1 MAAIPL
7 DSAWFRSYSK
17 ALLTDDPIARQIYV
31 KAALET
37 IHEALLQSGIQ
48 AEERRAI
55 SIAIAELNLL
65 QGNGP
70 LAKAS

>member
-7 DSAWFRSYSK
+7 NSAWFRSYSK

-37 IHEALLQSGIQ
+37 IREALLQSGIE
-48 AEERRAI
+48 AEERTAI
-55 SIAIAELNLL
+55 SVAIAELNLIE
-65 QGNGP
+65 GNEP
-70 LAKAS
+70 SAKAS